1 MKGAF
6 NHFQTLNALKTRKDL
21 SMILFGESLNV
32 ISNVIGK
39 EFKEPDPAKRN
50 PEPIQKEVIEQKE
63 KGMDYIDINLG
74 PAKKFGT
81 ELMPWVVNV
90 VQEAVPGMPLLLDS
104 SNIDAI
110 EAGLKVAKP
119 ADKPHI
125 VNSIMARPER
135 YEIMVPMTA
144 KYDADFVALMW
155 GPEGL
160 PRDENERAAL
170 AVELLYFANEAGIP
184 NEKIWVDGIVTPV
197 NIQQPQAISLME
209 FQGMLQDIAPGARS
223 TCGLSN
229 ISNGPPNHL
238 RPILN
243 QTYMVMLQ
251 KYGMESVISDPLD
264 IQLTAIAKGQRQ
276 DIVDLIYGIM
286 DGNQPDMASL
296 DKEMQDYAKTVNV
309 ILGNTLYSDSWLEL

>member
-1 MKGAF
+1 
-6 NHFQTLNALKTRKDL
+6 
-21 SMILFGESLNV
+21 MILIGESLNV
-32 ISNVIGK
+32 ISRKIGRA
-39 EFKEPDPAKRN
+39 FKERDPK
-50 PEPIQKEVIEQKE
+50 PIQEEALLQKE

-74 PAKKFGT
+74 PAKKDGP
-81 ELMPWVVNV
+81 ELMPWVVRT
-90 VQEAVPGMPLLLDS
+90 VQEVVPDIPLALDT

-110 EAGLKVAKP
+110 EAALKVAKEVP
-119 ADKPHI
+119 GKPHLI
-125 VNSIMARPER
+125 NSIMCRPER
-135 YEIMVPMTA
+135 YERMIPIA
-144 KYDADFVALMW
+144 AEYNADFIALMW

-170 AVELLYFANEAGIP
+170 CVELLYAANEAGIP

-209 FQGMLQDIAPGARS
+209 FQKMLQDIAPGAKS

-251 KYGMESVISDPLD
+251 KCGMYSVISDPLD
-264 IQLTAIAKGQRQ
+264 EKLTAIAKGQRQ
-276 DIVDLIYGIM
+276 DIVDLIYGM
-286 DGNQPDMASL
+286 LDGNMPDIPSL
-296 DKEMQDYAKTVNV
+296 PKEMQDYAKTVNV
-309 ILGNTLYSDSWLEL
+309 ILGNTLYSDSWLEI

>member
-1 MKGAF
+1 M
-6 NHFQTLNALKTRKDL
+6 LL
-21 SMILFGESLNV
+21 IGESLNV
-32 ISNVIGK
+32 IARKIGRA
-39 EFKEPDPAKRN
+39 FKERDPK
-50 PEPIQKEVIEQKE
+50 PIQEEALFQKE

-74 PAKKFGT
+74 PAKKDGH
-81 ELMPWVVNV
+81 ELMPWVVET
-90 VQEAVPGMPLLLDS
+90 VQEVVDDVPLWLDT

-110 EAGLKVAKP
+110 AAALPVCKLPPV
-119 ADKPHI
+119 

-135 YEIMVPMTA
+135 YEKMIPLA
-144 KYDADFVALMW
+144 AEHNADFVALMW

-170 AVELLYFANEAGIP
+170 AVELLYAANEAGIP

-197 NIQQPQAISLME
+197 NIQQPQLMSLMA
-209 FQGMLQDIAPGARS
+209 FQEMLQDIAPGAKS

-229 ISNGPPNHL
+229 ISNGPPEHL

-251 KYGMESVISDPLD
+251 KYGMYSVIADPLD
-264 IQLTAIAKGQRQ
+264 EQLAAIAKGQRQ

-286 DGNQPDMASL
+286 DGNDPDMGSL
-296 DKEMQDYAKTVNV
+296 SKEMQDYAKTTSV
-309 ILGNTLYSDSWLEL
+309 ILGKSLYSDSWLEV